1 MIELCWCNAF
11 IHFISFVTTGCQ
23 SGKLLLRSQV
33 APKPEKIDIS
43 ANQARNQTGE
53 KLSSV
58 VLFVTN
64 YFNIQGILKYTWEL
78 TPERNP
84 SNVQY
89 AKSHLPRQQLLKI
102 ITKHTLEKNHLH
114 VLCALKHSLGQDI
127 WSRIQE
133 RETRQLFHLQKVI
146 FHANNSWKSS
156 QNTQKKNPFHKN
168 WYTDF
173 WGSILADFLY
183 TYYTF
188 VHDL

>member
-133 RETRQLFHLQKVI
+133 LTLERNQTIVPFAKSHFPRQQFLEIITKHTEEK
-146 FHANNSWKSS
+146 
-156 QNTQKKNPFHKN
+156 PF
-168 WYTDF
+168 
-173 WGSILADFLY
+173 S
-183 TYYTF
+183 
-188 VHDL
+188 